1 MKQTQIAASVSF
13 NKKSR
18 FILFF
23 KSRVQKLKRKIFFL
37 YFDHEFMHFNFIK
50 LVQFLVVLVL
60 LSWSNSNKRVNY
72 PVLISWFN
80 STSLTV
86 WLPRWGLVPL
96 VTTTGSYT
104 KLVAFHLRATEDLV
118 IHELNRTHKNFN
130 MILQY

>member
-1 MKQTQIAASVSF
+1 MLASIKSH
-13 NKKSR
+13 NKNRIKIYLKIEYR
-18 FILFF
+18 
-23 KSRVQKLKRKIFFL
+23 KLKKKIFFL

-86 WLPRWGLVPL
+86 WLPRWGSVPL